1 MASVVGAG
9 QRHARP
15 VFPRRSPEHRPLSPA
30 RIDRGCGACAGCQRS
45 PTCRRR
51 VPPKPGPI
59 QKIRG
64 TGGTVPRITSRSSAA
79 NRRAPAPSSMPG
91 LAGQAG
97 THRRADSWA
106 WRAMPT
112 CRSLLPQ
119 AMRRADSRADCTAVR
134 TSPTSTARIVITTN
148 SSTSEKPRGGRVR
161 AVGMEQEPP
170 RRARRPVEWAEAPLA
185 GLSFTPA
192 QIVPPETVLPTGGRG
207 G

>member
-1 MASVVGAG
+1 MGAASNPEILAPQSGDVEGGRVTAFARSMILGGTRPLIPYRRMPENGSSPSTHYPASSGLLLVGAASLPLAPVHPAD
-9 QRHARP
+9 HAHD
-15 VFPRRSPEHRPLSPA
+15 SS
-30 RIDRGCGACAGCQRS
+30 RGR
-45 PTCRRR
+45 
-51 VPPKPGPI
+51 
-59 QKIRG
+59 
-64 TGGTVPRITSRSSAA
+64 
-79 NRRAPAPSSMPG
+79 

-134 TSPTSTARIVITTN
+134 TSPTSTATIAITTN

-161 AVGMEQEPP
+161 AVGMEQESP
-170 RRARRPVEWAEAPLA
+170 RRARRPVEWAESPLA

-192 QIVPPETVLPTGGRG
+192 QIVPPETVLPTGGQG